1 MTFQESVKHL
11 KNGKRIRR
19 FGWDKNIYL
28 IYSDQEQS
36 LFVENWNKVRGLN
49 ISFSINK
56 FINGSIVSWLSNYL
70 DLYSDDWEIVI

>member
-36 LFVENWNKVRGLN
+36 LFVENWNNLEL
-49 ISFSINK
+49 I
-56 FINGSIVSWLSNYL
+56 
-70 DLYSDDWEIVI
+70 